1 MSEQK
6 TREELD
12 AMYLSQINE
21 LKEKMD
27 GMVDP
32 EEYDR
37 LAKQHKT
44 LLDDFVNKRPSTPV
58 PDESK
63 KESASDLAK
72 KLANYTGGNVSN
84 RDYIE
89 TSVNYREAMIRETG
103 LDPWTDFGAKGP
115 GRPTEDT
122 TQLAAIFQQLLDEN
136 EDPVSFR
143 IKLNNI
149 LEDDN
154 VLLSKIRSRKQED
167 LKYGIIQWFIEN
179 E

>member
-12 AMYLSQINE
+12 AMYLAQINE

-27 GMVDP
+27 AMVDP

-44 LLDDFVNKRPSTPV
+44 LLDDFVNKRPSAPA
-58 PDESK
+58 PDSTEQK
-63 KESASDLAK
+63 SAADLAK
-72 KLANYTGGNVSN
+72 KLANFTGGNVSN
-84 RDYIE
+84 RDYIK
-89 TSVNYREAMIRETG
+89 TSVEYREAMIRETG

-122 TQLAAIFQQLLDEN
+122 TQLAATFQQLLDEN

-143 IKLNNI
+143 IKFNNI

-154 VLLSKIRSRKQED
+154 VLLSKIRSRK
-167 LKYGIIQWFIEN
+167 
-179 E
+179 